1 MDEGRLAS
9 FKVENVEWRR
19 LLLHQMYILPL
30 MYQLMAMNKTSFLEM
45 ECSGSIVIGNS
56 KRMVT
61 SVSIMEKRLQDVPVI
76 CDFFEVFPDDLLGLP
91 PHRQVEFRIEVVPG
105 AAPVTYAPYR
115 LALSEMKELSDQL
128 QELSEKGFIRPSL
141 SPWEL
146 RCCLLR
152 IKMDPS
158 VIINSAFEKRIYQS
172 QPSELGMVILS
183 SSKANVVAD
192 ALKHKERGIRDLI
205 MLESHNSKYS
215 IHPGSDKM
223 YQDLKKLYLWPNMKA
238 DIAIYVS
245 KFLAYAK
252 VKAEHQKPS
261 VEFSYN
267 NSYHASIKA
276 ASFEALYERKC
287 RSPICWSEV
296 RDSQLTR
303 PELIRETTEKIV
315 QIKNRLLTTRSRQK
329 SYADNGKLSPRHVRP
344 FKIINRVGPVAY
356 KLELPRELQGI
367 DNTFH
372 VSNLKKCLADENL
385 IIPLEEIQLDDK

>member
-9 FKVENVEWRR
+9 FKVKNVEWRR

-30 MYQLMAMNKTSFLEM
+30 IYQLMAMNKTSFLEI

-61 SVSIMEKRLQDVPVI
+61 SVSILEKRLQDVPVI
-76 CDFFEVFPDDLLGLP
+76 F
-91 PHRQVEFRIEVVPG
+91 VPG
-105 AAPVTYAPYR
+105 AAPVTHVPYC
-115 LALSEMKELSDQL
+115 LVPSEMKELSDQL
-128 QELSEKGFIRPSL
+128 KELSEKGFIHPSL

-146 RCCLLR
+146 RCCLLNKLTVKNRYPLLR
-152 IKMDPS
+152 IDDL
-158 VIINSAFEKRIYQS
+158 FDQL
-172 QPSELGMVILS
+172 QS
-183 SSKANVVAD
+183 SSVYSKIDLRKANVVTD
-192 ALKHKERGIRDLI
+192 ALNHKERDLI
-205 MLESHNSKYS
+205 MLESHNLKYS
-215 IHPGSDKM
+215 IHPGSDKI
-223 YQDLKKLYLWPNMKA
+223 YQDLKKLYWCPNMKA
-238 DIAIYVS
+238 DFATYVS

-261 VEFSYN
+261 GTYVNMSTAYHPETDGQSERMIQTLEDMLRACVIDFGKSWDRHLPLVEFSYN

-276 ASFEALYERKC
+276 TSFEALYGRKC

-296 RDSQLTR
+296 L
-303 PELIRETTEKIV
+303 PWKGVIHFEK
-315 QIKNRLLTTRSRQK
+315 R
-329 SYADNGKLSPRHVRP
+329 GKLSPRHVRP

-385 IIPLEEIQLDDK
+385 IIPLEELQLDDK